1 MEVKR
6 HRRDAS
12 RESRAGADGCVRRW
26 AGEQLGSAGRCRLL
40 KSGAVVACALI
51 DDTQDDYALCA
62 TERGTILTCVPGA
75 EDTSL
80 MRQSP
85 ARRVDR
91 AKVAAVV
98 VSGHFGAITA
108 LAAHPATP
116 IFATAGVDGRV
127 LTWDADMGVKL
138 HQTTLEHCGG
148 ALKYDEKGRFLFV
161 GTDVGTVVVLDA
173 TTLECLRTTPVFKCP
188 VTALTA
194 SPDGKLIVACSRRG
208 DVVVLDEERVL
219 VELRSGSGA
228 AAIAADFGRDQKRR
242 LVFRTRGDDGV
253 VDYWRLDGR
262 RARRLFRIEDLPGDR
277 PWAWRSGFAEG
288 RCVASNNKGVVA
300 VADED
305 GLELRSGAGEA
316 RGTFSGEPAYDAVA
330 LAFLADGARLVTA
343 ERGARA
349 AVVWDAAR
357 EPAAP
362 YTDENAVPPTPPTV
376 AEDVGRGAAPRDG
389 EWPF

>member
-1 MEVKR
+1 MAWLR

-12 RESRAGADGCVRRW
+12 REARAGADGCVRRW

-40 KSGAVVACALI
+40 RSGAVVACALI
-51 DDTQDDYALCA
+51 DDTQDDFALCA

-75 EDTSL
+75 ADTSP

-85 ARRVDR
+85 ARRVDQ

-116 IFATAGVDGRV
+116 IFATAGADGRV

-138 HQTTLEHCGG
+138 HQSTLEHCGS

-161 GTDVGTVVVLDA
+161 GTDAGTVAVLDA
-173 TTLECLRTTPVFKCP
+173 TTLECLRTTPAFKCP

-194 SPDGKLIVACSRRG
+194 SPDGTLIVACSRRG
-208 DVVVLDEERVL
+208 DVVVLDKERVL

-228 AAIAADFGRDQKRR
+228 AAVAADFGRDQKRR

-253 VDYWRLDGR
+253 VDSWRLGGSRSCGRCGGAGRCGRSAAGSANLATSLPAHSSSRGRAAAPPSRWSSAWSTFCR
-262 RARRLFRIEDLPGDR
+262 RASASCKPRLER
-277 PWAWRSGFAEG
+277 WRS
-288 RCVASNNKGVVA
+288 
-300 VADED
+300 
-305 GLELRSGAGEA
+305 LRSM
-316 RGTFSGEPAYDAVA
+316 T
-330 LAFLADGARLVTA
+330 
-343 ERGARA
+343 
-349 AVVWDAAR
+349 
-357 EPAAP
+357 
-362 YTDENAVPPTPPTV
+362 
-376 AEDVGRGAAPRDG
+376 
-389 EWPF
+389 